1 MQQMHLVFR
10 QKLNCEAELGKVGG
24 KEDDLE
30 AEADTN
36 TDPQEAKEFVE
47 RTGVSSLAVAIGT
60 AHGFY
65 VGTPVLDKPRVSAIK
80 EVVDVPLVLHG
91 ASGLSEE
98 DVRECVERGMCKVNF
113 ATELRVAYTDAVKKL
128 LEEKP
133 ETFDPK
139 KLGVV
144 AMEAVK
150 EQVIARMK
158 MCGCDGKAE

>member
-1 MQQMHLVFR
+1 MFDNEEKPNASKKETDGAAAFPVYAAGDAANDRFCGGCTGCAN
-10 QKLNCEAELGKVGG
+10 KSEAG
-24 KEDDLE
+24 
-30 AEADTN
+30 
-36 TDPQEAKEFVE
+36 TDRNRLK
-47 RTGVSSLAVAIGT
+47 S
-60 AHGFY
+60 
-65 VGTPVLDKPRVSAIK
+65 
-80 EVVDVPLVLHG
+80 
-91 ASGLSEE
+91 
-98 DVRECVERGMCKVNF
+98 
-113 ATELRVAYTDAVKKL
+113 L

>member
-1 MQQMHLVFR
+1 MA
-10 QKLNCEAELGKVGG
+10 C
-24 KEDDLE
+24 
-30 AEADTN
+30 
-36 TDPQEAKEFVE
+36 AK
-47 RTGVSSLAVAIGT
+47 SI
-60 AHGFY
+60 
-65 VGTPVLDKPRVSAIK
+65 
-80 EVVDVPLVLHG
+80 
-91 ASGLSEE
+91 
-98 DVRECVERGMCKVNF
+98 F

-128 LEEKP
+128 LAEKP

>member
-1 MQQMHLVFR
+1 M
-10 QKLNCEAELGKVGG
+10 
-24 KEDDLE
+24 
-30 AEADTN
+30 
-36 TDPQEAKEFVE
+36 
-47 RTGVSSLAVAIGT
+47 SLQ
-60 AHGFY
+60 
-65 VGTPVLDKPRVSAIK
+65 
-80 EVVDVPLVLHG
+80 VPLVLHG